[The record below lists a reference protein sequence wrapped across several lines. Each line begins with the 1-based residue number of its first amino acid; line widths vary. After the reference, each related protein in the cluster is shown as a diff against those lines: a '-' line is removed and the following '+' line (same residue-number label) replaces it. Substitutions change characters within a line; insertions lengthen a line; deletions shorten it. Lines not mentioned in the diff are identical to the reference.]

1 MARYEALA
9 EEAWSAMYEAAP
21 YSVKDYYDDARL
33 YLNKAIALASG
44 ADLERLTARSQ
55 HFVAVYN
62 SQFRYVRR

>member
-1 MARYEALA
+1 
-9 EEAWSAMYEAAP
+9 MYEAAP